1 MRLEDFDYHIPEERI
16 AQCPLPSRDQARMMI
31 VNRTTGDII
40 DDVFLNLPE
49 YLKKGD
55 VLVINNSK
63 VIPARLIGKKETGG
77 AIEILL
83 LSKISDDAAQCP
95 VWEALLRPARRV
107 QVGTGLFFDNNCK
120 AIITGRISDKK
131 WIITFTAQKDF
142 NHFLD
147 QYGFAPLPPY
157 IRRRGNNTERDKDTG
172 IDKDAG
178 RDKDIDRYQTI
189 YAKMPGSIA
198 APTAG
203 MHFSNHVLSVLKENG
218 THIVPVTLHVGYG
231 TFLPIETDQVENHR
245 MEEEFFEISK
255 ETADMINNAENV
267 IAVGTT
273 STRVIESA
281 ADEKGKVMP
290 LSSYTDLYIY
300 PGCRFKRVNRL
311 LTNFHLPKSSLMLLV
326 SAFAGNDLIREAYRQ
341 AIEKQY
347 RFYSYGDCML
357 IL

>member
-1 MRLEDFDYHIPEERI
+1 
-16 AQCPLPSRDQARMMI
+16 MMI
-31 VNRTTGDII
+31 VNRKTGDII

-49 YLKKGD
+49 YFKKDD
-55 VLVINNSK
+55 VLVINDSK
-63 VIPARLIGKKETGG
+63 VFPARLIGKKETGG

-83 LSKISDDAAQCP
+83 LSKISDDAKDCP
-95 VWEALLRPARRV
+95 IWEVLLRPAKRV
-107 QVGTGLFFDNNCK
+107 SVGTRLFFDNGSE
-120 AIITGRISDKK
+120 AVITGHISEKK
-131 WIITFTAQKDF
+131 WLVAFMAQNDF
-142 NHFLD
+142 NHFLE
-147 QYGFAPLPPY
+147 QYGSAPLPPY
-157 IRRRGNNTERDKDTG
+157 IRRRGDNTV
-172 IDKDAG
+172 
-178 RDKDIDRYQTI
+178 RDKDIERYQTI
-189 YAKMPGSIA
+189 YAKTPGSIA

-203 MHFSNHVLSVLKENG
+203 MHFSHHVLTLLREKG
-218 THIVPVTLHVGYG
+218 IHIVSVTLHVGYG

-255 ETADMINNAENV
+255 ETADVINNAENV

-281 ADEKGKVMP
+281 ADEKGKVTP
-290 LSSYTDLYIY
+290 ISSHTDLFIY

-341 AIEKQY
+341 AIEKKY